1 MMMIG
6 DEKRKKNFSNVAAT
20 TIINRY
26 YRLVVA
32 ITFLSTICTLAYFDD
47 ENLIVEI
54 IFISFQKFI
63 RI

>member
-26 YRLVVA
+26 YRLVVT
-32 ITFLSTICTLAYFDD
+32 ITCLSTLAYFDD

-63 RI
+63 RIFNL